1 DKTFVKLSQNG
12 IERWFEWTKDQ
23 EGALLKETLTVTQQ
37 ANGQTLYNGEPKENR
52 RFYQV
57 GHMSK
62 IVVNGQEVQQTGPV
76 GPFEFLSTLQESEIV
91 RFMQVKFGDGA
102 DQVSLYYQ
110 EPTTGESFMLP
121 GLKYK
126 IGRDANLWS
135 KLDFISLM
143 LALFLGTAALPHIL
157 IRYYTVKTPRD
168 ARKSTILAIAAI
180 GGFYILTLFMG
191 LGAAVNGVLD
201 VESSNMSAPL
211 LARAFGAVLF
221 SVISAVAFATVL
233 GTVAG

>member
-1 DKTFVKLSQNG
+1 GGLLILLSLILTFFILKNGLTLTPDFKGSSSHYTFMELTPQVENEKVVAVSDWDVVSQQTVGDKTFVKLSQNG
-12 IERWFEWTKDQ
+12 IERWFDWTKDQ

-135 KLDFISLM
+135 KLDFIRSEERRVGKDGM
-143 LALFLGTAALPHIL
+143 YRMT
-157 IRYYTVKTPRD
+157 RD
-168 ARKSTILAIAAI
+168 KLKIK
-180 GGFYILTLFMG
+180 
-191 LGAAVNGVLD
+191 
-201 VESSNMSAPL
+201 
-211 LARAFGAVLF
+211 
-221 SVISAVAFATVL
+221 
-233 GTVAG
+233 